1 MRGELGQ
8 SLEER
13 EVELRNGGTSRT
25 KSHAFQLFMHRPCRH
40 RGWSHGKKHQ
50 VTQLSL
56 INIELEARSAMAR
69 QKLPAVGHTTKYN
82 LFTYSDFART
92 VGAVGTAVSDNQDP
106 RDEACFRPYCGL
118 W

>member
-1 MRGELGQ
+1 MRGELGP

-40 RGWSHGKKHQ
+40 RGWSHGKEHP

-69 QKLPAVGHTTKYN
+69 
-82 LFTYSDFART
+82 
-92 VGAVGTAVSDNQDP
+92 
-106 RDEACFRPYCGL
+106 
-118 W
+118 